1 MSSQKC
7 LKPQEEEV
15 VQSLLHCQCF
25 LGIIEGSG
33 QACLHFL
40 MELSDLWRRILRGK
54 MGHCINRGAHLC
66 LEIWKKQLEC
76 LEVKYNLL
84 DLSWMGILMEGCSWL
99 RLDPFRWFHLFV
111 PISQCFLLLYDQTC
125 NVVLTLCFCVYINFI
140 CQFNFI
146 WTGHR
151 FKSRLDGEPLYVEF
165 TCSPCFFCMC
175 TAVSPH
181 STKTYM
187 FGDSKFLLCVPCDR
201 LETIQPLC
209 ASPKRPF
216 EVLSHLHQH
225 FIYTFMSFI
234 WRFSPVVYQ
243 RGAPGD
249 RQKSCL
255 RRQTVFILN
264 GALIRSKSDI
274 NYMQSIYSVFSLAL
288 YHAICCRMQNW
299 FHSKVQTHLLAW
311 QADPADQTWLHAAVW
326 IRSSP
331 GCDPGNKNCKHL
343 IYIWLITSQY
353 SY

>member
-1 MSSQKC
+1 
-7 LKPQEEEV
+7 
-15 VQSLLHCQCF
+15 
-25 LGIIEGSG
+25 
-33 QACLHFL
+33 
-40 MELSDLWRRILRGK
+40 
-54 MGHCINRGAHLC
+54 
-66 LEIWKKQLEC
+66 
-76 LEVKYNLL
+76 
-84 DLSWMGILMEGCSWL
+84 
-99 RLDPFRWFHLFV
+99 
-111 PISQCFLLLYDQTC
+111 
-125 NVVLTLCFCVYINFI
+125 
-140 CQFNFI
+140 
-146 WTGHR
+146 
-151 FKSRLDGEPLYVEF
+151 
-165 TCSPCFFCMC
+165 MC

-181 STKTYM
+181 STKTYK

-343 IYIWLITSQY
+343 IYIWLITYGISILLLTSHCSAAVYGVFSPVCCTVGRGEGSVFRHTSLPSRYFRSYRPGCSATDNNNWSIVAY
-353 SY
+353 STMSSCVTLSNFYKTNCDYQMLK